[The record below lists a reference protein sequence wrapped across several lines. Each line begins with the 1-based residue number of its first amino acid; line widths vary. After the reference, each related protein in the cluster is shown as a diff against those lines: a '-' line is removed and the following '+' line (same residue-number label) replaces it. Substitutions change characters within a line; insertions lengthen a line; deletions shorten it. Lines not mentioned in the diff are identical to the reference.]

1 MATAA
6 RSLRLPKRARSRL
19 ATGWGVRISIAVIAL
34 ALLAA
39 VFGPLLAPQDPNASS
54 LLHAFESPSSDYFL
68 GTDGS
73 GRDIFSRL
81 LVGAR
86 STVLG
91 PLAVAVLATL
101 VGSLLGI
108 VSAWR
113 GGFTDRVTVRAMDVI
128 FAFPGLLVAILA
140 VAMFGKG
147 LLAPSI
153 ALTIVYVPYVGRIV
167 RSASLRERSLPYI
180 QALTLQGLSASRI
193 CVRHLLPNIGGIVAA
208 QAVIAFSY
216 ALIDLAAINF
226 LGFGIQPPQAD
237 WGAMVAS
244 GQSSILDG
252 HYQEALFAG
261 LCIVG
266 LIVAVNVVGERLS
279 PDEDATVR

>member
-1 MATAA
+1 MAPGV
-6 RSLRLPKRARSRL
+6 RLPKQARARL
-19 ATGWGVRISIAVIAL
+19 TTGWGVRISIAVVTIAL
-34 ALLAA
+34 VAA
-39 VFGPLLAPQDPNASS
+39 IFGPLLAPQDPNATS
-54 LLHAFESPSSDYFL
+54 LLDAFQPPSGDHFL

-81 LVGAR
+81 LAGAR
-86 STVLG
+86 SSVLG
-91 PLAVAVLATL
+91 PLAVAVLCTALGTF
-101 VGSLLGI
+101 LGI

-113 GGFTDRVTVRAMDVI
+113 RGTVDRVVVRGMDVI

-147 LLAPSI
+147 LLAPAI
-153 ALTIVYVPYVGRIV
+153 ALAIVYVPYVGRIV
-167 RSASLRERSLPYI
+167 RSAALRERSLPYVE
-180 QALTLQGLSASRI
+180 ALTLQGLSVTRI
-193 CVRHLLPNIGGIVAA
+193 CVRHILPNIGEIVAA

-216 ALIDLAAINF
+216 AVIDLAAINY

-237 WGAMVAS
+237 WGSMVAS

-252 HYQEALFAG
+252 HYEEALFAG

-266 LIVAVNVVGERLS
+266 LIVAVNVLGEAIS
-279 PDEDATVR
+279 PDADATPR

>member
-1 MATAA
+1 MA
-6 RSLRLPKRARSRL
+6 LGVRLPKQARARL
-19 ATGWGVRISIAVIAL
+19 TTGWGVRISIAVVTIAL
-34 ALLAA
+34 VAA
-39 VFGPLLAPQDPNASS
+39 IFGPLLAPQDPNAAS
-54 LLHAFESPSSDYFL
+54 LLDAFQPPSGDHFL

-86 STVLG
+86 SSVLG
-91 PLAVAVLATL
+91 PLAVAVLCTALGTF
-101 VGSLLGI
+101 LGI

-113 GGFTDRVTVRAMDVI
+113 RGIVDRVVVRGMDVL

-147 LLAPSI
+147 LLAPAI

-167 RSASLRERSLPYI
+167 RSAALRERSLPYVE
-180 QALTLQGLSASRI
+180 ALTLQGLSVTRI
-193 CVRHLLPNIGGIVAA
+193 CVRHILPNIGGIVAA

-216 ALIDLAAINF
+216 AVIDLAAINY

-237 WGAMVAS
+237 WGSMVAS

-252 HYQEALFAG
+252 HYEEALFAG

-266 LIVAVNVVGERLS
+266 LIVAANVLGEAIS
-279 PDEDATVR
+279 PDADATPR